1 MKETN
6 HSPNYDFSNLFILFL
21 ELYYIST
28 SLSSYIRHGR
38 HLARFALQHRPRPHH
53 PTGLC
58 VGVGFPE
65 NPRGHRIKPLT
76 TAWLWALTLVKNWH
90 STPGQRTVSSLT
102 SWPHSVHCTESVVV
116 FASVV
121 WCVGAYRNSINPV
134 SDWFNVFLSVSRRGP
149 DTSWFYW
156 FISCVYSFL
165 LLFVQTNLTSTLQS
179 SHQWRPDHPRTCS
192 PPLQSN
198 GLANGYLTR
207 TGTSRTCLLSTAA
220 ANQANRLFRFRFREV
235 RNLK

>member
-6 HSPNYDFSNLFILFL
+6 HSPNYDYSNLFILFL

-38 HLARFALQHRPRPHH
+38 YLARFALQHRPRPHH

-65 NPRGHRIKPLT
+65 NPRGHHIKPLT
-76 TAWLWALTLVKNWH
+76 TAWLWALTLVKK
-90 STPGQRTVSSLT
+90 LT
-102 SWPHSVHCTESVVV
+102 LDTRAADSEESDPVTAPCPLYTTATESVVV

-134 SDWFNVFLSVSRRGP
+134 SGWFNVFLSVSRRVADQP
-149 DTSWFYW
+149 RSQTPAD
-156 FISCVYSFL
+156 FIDLYPACIRSFGCL
-165 LLFVQTNLTSTLQS
+165 YRLT
-179 SHQWRPDHPRTCS
+179 
-192 PPLQSN
+192 
-198 GLANGYLTR
+198 
-207 TGTSRTCLLSTAA
+207 
-220 ANQANRLFRFRFREV
+220 
-235 RNLK
+235 

>member
-1 MKETN
+1 MLDTLPD
-6 HSPNYDFSNLFILFL
+6 S
-21 ELYYIST
+21 
-28 SLSSYIRHGR
+28 
-38 HLARFALQHRPRPHH
+38 QHRPRPHH

-65 NPRGHRIKPLT
+65 NPRGHHIQPLT
-76 TAWLWALTLVKNWH
+76 TAWLWALTLVKK
-90 STPGQRTVSSLT
+90 LT
-102 SWPHSVHCTESVVV
+102 LDTRAAGSEESDLVTAPCPLYTTATESMVV

-149 DTSWFYW
+149 AQIPDTSWFYW
-156 FISCVYSFL
+156 FISCLYSF

-198 GLANGYLTR
+198 GLAKGYLTR

-235 RNLK
+235 RKLK